1 MRIGNRQIGI
11 DHPPY
16 IIAEIGVNHD
26 GEVERALSLTD
37 AAADA
42 GADAV
47 KLQFF
52 ETDRL
57 MSKAAKLA
65 AYQKNAGE
73 TDPIEMLR
81 RLELTID
88 EMALVV
94 DRAHE
99 RGIHAIV
106 TVFSTELVEAAETL
120 AWDAYKTASPDI
132 VNRPLLEKLADTGK
146 PMIVSTGASTLDE
159 VVRAVGWLD
168 DVRDRLAVLQC
179 VSCYPAP
186 EPAFG
191 GIRAIAEATG
201 LPIGYSDHTA
211 SHRTGNS
218 AVVAGA
224 SLLEKHITDDRTRN
238 GPDHKASLLTAQLG
252 WYVETCRCG
261 PVGRAMFSE
270 LIDTIAEF
278 EVESQNQLAP
288 KGMKKFWMQLSEV
301 LRKPTPENP
310 PSRSSPVF
318 KAVMKM
324 GKSKVNKELGSDA
337 IHAAAGCRYEKRVL
351 DCERDV
357 REVSRQSVVT
367 TGKIAPGETITREML
382 TIKRPGTGILAY
394 RLDEVIGTVAKR
406 AIEHDVPIVEE
417 DLA

>member
-16 IIAEIGVNHD
+16 VIAEIGVNHD

-57 MSKAAKLA
+57 MSSAAKLA

-81 RLELTID
+81 RLELSID
-88 EMALVV
+88 EMARVV

-106 TVFSTELVEAAETL
+106 TVFSTELVEVAETL

-132 VNRPLLEKLADTGK
+132 VNRPLLEALAKTGK

-159 VVRAVGWLD
+159 VVRAAGWLD

-179 VSCYPAP
+179 VSSYPAP
-186 EPAFG
+186 DMALG
-191 GIRAIAEATG
+191 GIKEIRDAIG
-201 LPIGYSDHTA
+201 LPVGYSDHSKDPKSSKLATA
-211 SHRTGNS
+211 LG
-218 AVVAGA
+218 GCI
-224 SLLEKHITDDRTRN
+224 LEKHITYDRN
-238 GPDHKASLLTAQLG
+238 APGPDHAASITEVGLKRYIEQAQHHGCLG
-252 WYVETCRCG
+252 H
-261 PVGRAMFSE
+261 
-270 LIDTIAEF
+270 IAEKAYAD
-278 EVESQNQLAP
+278 EVSKLGDGELLKQYFFDHVHPGAHPS
-288 KGMKKFWMQLSEV
+288 WM
-301 LRKPTPENP
+301 
-310 PSRSSPVF
+310 
-318 KAVMKM
+318 AVY
-324 GKSKVNKELGSDA
+324 
-337 IHAAAGCRYEKRVL
+337 AAATYPIEKRVL

-357 REVSRQSVVT
+357 REVSRQSVVST
-367 TGKIAPGETITREML
+367 RKISSGETITREML

>member
-1 MRIGNRQIGI
+1 MQIGNTHIGL

-26 GEVERALSLTD
+26 GDVERALSLTD
-37 AAADA
+37 AAAEA

-73 TDPIEMLR
+73 TDPIAMLR
-81 RLELTID
+81 RLELSID
-88 EMALVV
+88 EMARVV

-106 TVFSTELVEAAETL
+106 TVFSTELVEVAETL

-132 VNRPLLEKLADTGK
+132 VNLPLLEALEATGR

-159 VVRAVGWLD
+159 VVRAVGWLNSA
-168 DVRDRLAVLQC
+168 RDRLALLQC
-179 VSCYPAP
+179 VSSYPAP
-186 EPAFG
+186 EAALG
-191 GIRAIAEATG
+191 GIRAIADATG
-201 LPIGYSDHTA
+201 LPTGYSDHTHGT
-211 SHRTGNS
+211 HRAAWR
-218 AVVAGA
+218 AVGAGA
-224 SLLEKHITDDRTRN
+224 LMLEKHITYDTRAS
-238 GPDHKASLLTAQLG
+238 GPDHAASITPDLMRA
-252 WYVETCRCG
+252 YVEQARLGVEVRSCVDSCMKSSQPTDH
-261 PVGRAMFSE
+261 AE
-270 LIDTIAEF
+270 LAERF
-278 EVESQNQLAP
+278 A
-288 KGMKKFWMQLSEV
+288 LSPSVAGEA
-301 LRKPTPENP
+301 RKW
-310 PSRSSPVF
+310 
-318 KAVMKM
+318 
-324 GKSKVNKELGSDA
+324 LGSIA
-337 IHAAAGCRYEKRVL
+337 VEKRVL

-367 TGKIAPGETITREML
+367 TRDIDPGETITRDML

-394 RLDEVIGTVAKR
+394 RLDEVVGSVAKR
-406 AIEHDVPIVEE
+406 GIEADVPVVEDDIAALE
-417 DLA
+417 RA

>member
-1 MRIGNRQIGI
+1 MRIGNKQIGI

-73 TDPIEMLR
+73 TDSIEMLR
-81 RLELTID
+81 RLELRID
-88 EMALVV
+88 EMARVV

-106 TVFSTELVEAAETL
+106 TVFSTELVEAAEML

-132 VNRPLLEKLADTGK
+132 VNKPLLEELAKTGK

-168 DVRDRLAVLQC
+168 HVRDRLAVLQC
-179 VSCYPAP
+179 VSSYPTKP
-186 EPAFG
+186 ENAAYG
-191 GIRAIAEATG
+191 GIQALQEALNLTV
-201 LPIGYSDHTA
+201 GYSDHTIH
-211 SHRTGNS
+211 SHPGAPVLCG
-218 AVVAGA
+218 AV
-224 SLLEKHITDDRTRN
+224 LLEKHFTWNRKAS
-238 GPDHKASLLTAQLG
+238 GPDHAASLEASEFKS
-252 WYVETCRCG
+252 YVEW
-261 PVGRAMFSE
+261 SK
-270 LIDTIAEF
+270 TIREK
-278 EVESQNQLAP
+278 SLD
-288 KGMKKFWMQLSEV
+288 
-301 LRKPTPENP
+301 
-310 PSRSSPVF
+310 PSWAIYIS
-318 KAVMKM
+318 KM
-324 GKSKVNKELGSDA
+324 GDVVSREEIGQ
-337 IHAAAGCRYEKRVL
+337 IEKRVL

-367 TGKIAPGETITREML
+367 TREITPGETITREML

-394 RLDEVIGTVAKR
+394 RLDEVIGKVAKR
-406 AIEHDVPIVEE
+406 AIEADVPVAPE
-417 DLA
+417 DIA

>member
-16 IIAEIGVNHD
+16 VIAEIGVNHD

-57 MSKAAKLA
+57 MSRAAKLA

-88 EMALVV
+88 EMARVV

-106 TVFSTELVEAAETL
+106 TVFSTELVEIAETL

-132 VNRPLLEKLADTGK
+132 VNKPLLEALAKTGK

-179 VSCYPAP
+179 VSSYPAP
-186 EPAFG
+186 DPAFG

-201 LPIGYSDHTA
+201 VLTGYSDHTSA
-211 SHRTGNS
+211 NNS
-218 AVVAGA
+218 VGLIT
-224 SLLEKHITDDRTRN
+224 SLGVRLFEKHLTYNTAAT
-238 GPDHKASLLTAQLG
+238 GPDHLASLNPMDFREYVRTTIGSYSHDAYQGAMVNTRYRKAWEDMEPVLG
-252 WYVETCRCG
+252 
-261 PVGRAMFSE
+261 P
-270 LIDTIAEF
+270 I
-278 EVESQNQLAP
+278 
-288 KGMKKFWMQLSEV
+288 
-301 LRKPTPENP
+301 
-310 PSRSSPVF
+310 
-318 KAVMKM
+318 
-324 GKSKVNKELGSDA
+324 
-337 IHAAAGCRYEKRVL
+337 EKRVL

-367 TGKIAPGETITREML
+367 TRDIAPGETITREMV

-394 RLDEVIGTVAKR
+394 RLDEVVGSVAKR
-406 AIEHDVPIVEE
+406 AIESDVPIVEE

>member
-1 MRIGNRQIGI
+1 MQIGNKQIGI

-81 RLELTID
+81 RLELSID
-88 EMALVV
+88 EMARVV

-159 VVRAVGWLD
+159 LVRAVGWLD

-186 EPAFG
+186 GPAFG

-201 LPIGYSDHTA
+201 LPTGYSDHT
-211 SHRTGNS
+211 SGSDTGEI
-218 AVVAGA
+218 ACAWGA
-224 SLLEKHITDDRTRN
+224 RVLEKHITYDRLAH
-238 GPDHKASLLTAQLG
+238 GPDHQASLIVHG
-252 WYVETCRCG
+252 EFKDYV
-261 PVGRAMFSE
+261 
-270 LIDTIAEF
+270 
-278 EVESQNQLAP
+278 NQARSFKVLADC
-288 KGMKKFWMQLSEV
+288 L
-301 LRKPTPENP
+301 
-310 PSRSSPVF
+310 
-318 KAVMKM
+318 
-324 GKSKVNKELGSDA
+324 
-337 IHAAAGCRYEKRVL
+337 HAAEHQDEDYRPPHGSTWELVQAIFMVDETEIEKRVL

-357 REVSRQSVVT
+357 REVSRQSVVST
-367 TGKIAPGETITREML
+367 REIAPGETITREML

-394 RLDEVIGTVAKR
+394 RLDEVVGTVAKR
-406 AIEHDVPIVEE
+406 AIEADVPVVEE

>member
-1 MRIGNRQIGI
+1 MRIGEREIGV
-11 DHPPY
+11 DHRPY

-94 DRAHE
+94 DRAHQ

-106 TVFSTELVEAAETL
+106 TVFSTELVEIAETL
-120 AWDAYKTASPDI
+120 AWDAYKSASPDI
-132 VNRPLLEKLADTGK
+132 VNRPLLEALMLTGR
-146 PMIVSTGASTLDE
+146 PMIVSTGASELDE
-159 VVRAVGWLD
+159 VLQAVDWLD
-168 DVRDRLAVLQC
+168 EAVNRLAVLHC
-179 VSCYPAP
+179 VSCYPTSLEDA
-186 EPAFG
+186 ALG
-191 GIRAIAEATG
+191 GCDALMEV
-201 LPIGYSDHTA
+201 LSCPVGYSDHTA
-211 SHRTGNS
+211 THHPGP
-218 AVVAGA
+218 
-224 SLLEKHITDDRTRN
+224 LLSPLKVCIFEKHFTYDPDAA
-238 GPDHKASLLTAQLG
+238 GPDHAASLNP
-252 WYVETCRCG
+252 E
-261 PVGRAMFSE
+261 
-270 LIDTIAEF
+270 
-278 EVESQNQLAP
+278 QLAEYIRYTQ
-288 KGMKKFWMQLSEV
+288 GAYFDDASV
-301 LRKPTPENP
+301 
-310 PSRSSPVF
+310 SV
-318 KAVMKM
+318 
-324 GKSKVNKELGSDA
+324 LGSIRLKA
-337 IHAAAGCRYEKRVL
+337 PFSTYFGSIEKRVL

-357 REVSRQSVVT
+357 RMVARQSVVST
-367 TGKIAPGETITREML
+367 RPIALGETITPEML

-394 RLDEVIGTVAKR
+394 EMDTVVGQRASR
-406 AIEHDVPIVEE
+406 AIEADVPIVRE
-417 DLA
+417 DLS

>member
-1 MRIGNRQIGI
+1 MRIGNKQIGL

-57 MSKAAKLA
+57 MSRAAKLA

-81 RLELTID
+81 RLELSID
-88 EMALVV
+88 EMAMVV

-106 TVFSTELVEAAETL
+106 TVFSTELVEIAETL

-132 VNRPLLEKLADTGK
+132 VNYPLIGALISTGK
-146 PMIVSTGASTLDE
+146 PLIVSTGASELHE
-159 VVRAVGWLD
+159 VGSLFFSLLESVVERCAM
-168 DVRDRLAVLQC
+168 LQC
-179 VSCYPAP
+179 VSSYPTKPQDASIAAMHDFP
-186 EPAFG
+186 EDIWIAG
-191 GIRAIAEATG
+191 GA
-201 LPIGYSDHTA
+201 IGYSDHTA
-211 SHRTGNS
+211 EVDTG
-218 AVVAGA
+218 AVAVSVGA
-224 SLLEKHITDDRTRN
+224 SILEKHFTYDHDAL
-238 GPDHKASLLTAQLG
+238 GPDHSSSLEPDQFAEYANLARSAIRPQTHTRKSRLLG
-252 WYVETCRCG
+252 L
-261 PVGRAMFSE
+261 PFFGRTWNE
-270 LIDTIAEF
+270 ID
-278 EVESQNQLAP
+278 
-288 KGMKKFWMQLSEV
+288 
-301 LRKPTPENP
+301 
-310 PSRSSPVF
+310 RSAIIRLMNHDPRI
-318 KAVMKM
+318 
-324 GKSKVNKELGSDA
+324 GSF
-337 IHAAAGCRYEKRVL
+337 EKRVL

-367 TGKIAPGETITREML
+367 TREIAPGETISREMV

-394 RLDEVIGTVAKR
+394 RLDEVIGLVAKR
-406 AIEHDVPIVEE
+406 AIESDVPIVEE

>member
-1 MRIGNRQIGI
+1 MQIGNRQIGL

-73 TDPIEMLR
+73 TDPIAMLR

-88 EMALVV
+88 EMARVV

-132 VNRPLLEKLADTGK
+132 VNKPLLEALAKTGK

-168 DVRDRLAVLQC
+168 EVRDRLAVLQC
-179 VSCYPAP
+179 VSSYPAP
-186 EPAFG
+186 DPAFG
-191 GIRAIAEATG
+191 GIRVIAEATG
-201 LPIGYSDHTA
+201 LPTGYSDHTSDIDSGEIA
-211 SHRTGNS
+211 C
-218 AVVAGA
+218 AWGA
-224 SLLEKHITDDRTRN
+224 RVLEKHITYDRLAH
-238 GPDHKASLLTAQLG
+238 GPDHQASLI
-252 WYVETCRCG
+252 V
-261 PVGRAMFSE
+261 P
-270 LIDTIAEF
+270 AEF
-278 EVESQNQLAP
+278 KSYSDQARSYRVLADC
-288 KGMKKFWMQLSEV
+288 
-301 LRKPTPENP
+301 LRAAEREDEDYRP
-310 PSRSSPVF
+310 PHGSTW
-318 KAVMKM
+318 
-324 GKSKVNKELGSDA
+324 ELVQA
-337 IHAAAGCRYEKRVL
+337 IFMVDETEIEKRVL

-357 REVSRQSVVT
+357 REVSRQSIVT
-367 TGKIAPGETITREML
+367 TREIASGETITREML

-394 RLDEVIGTVAKR
+394 RLDEVVGSVAKR
-406 AIEHDVPIVEE
+406 AIDNDIPIVEE

>member
-1 MRIGNRQIGI
+1 MRIGDRDIGI

-16 IIAEIGVNHD
+16 VIAEIGVNHD
-26 GEVERALSLTD
+26 GDVERALSLTD

-57 MSKAAKLA
+57 MSSAAKLA

-88 EMALVV
+88 EMARVV

-106 TVFSTELVEAAETL
+106 TVFSTELVEITETL

-132 VNRPLLEKLADTGK
+132 VNKPLLEALATTGK

-179 VSCYPAP
+179 VSSYPTSLEHA
-186 EPAFG
+186 ALAG
-191 GIRAIAEATG
+191 CDAIREATG
-201 LPIGYSDHTA
+201 CVVGYSDHTSENNTA
-211 SHRTGNS
+211 T
-218 AVVAGA
+218 
-224 SLLEKHITDDRTRN
+224 LLAPLHVSIFEKHLTYDTSAQ
-238 GPDHKASLLTAQLG
+238 GPDHKASLNPQDFGNYVHLTQSAFQHEDG
-252 WYVETCRCG
+252 TEVMNEVRSKEPFATYFG
-261 PVGRAMFSE
+261 PV
-270 LIDTIAEF
+270 
-278 EVESQNQLAP
+278 V
-288 KGMKKFWMQLSEV
+288 
-301 LRKPTPENP
+301 
-310 PSRSSPVF
+310 
-318 KAVMKM
+318 
-324 GKSKVNKELGSDA
+324 
-337 IHAAAGCRYEKRVL
+337 KRVL

-367 TGKIAPGETITREML
+367 TRKIASGETISREMV

-394 RLDEVIGTVAKR
+394 RLDEVIGSVAKR
-406 AIEHDVPIVEE
+406 AIESDVPMVEE

>member
-1 MRIGNRQIGI
+1 MRIGDREIGL

-16 IIAEIGVNHD
+16 VIAEIGVNHD
-26 GEVERALSLTD
+26 GAVERALSLTD

-57 MSKAAKLA
+57 MSSAAKLA

-81 RLELTID
+81 RLELSID
-88 EMALVV
+88 EMARVV

-106 TVFSTELVEAAETL
+106 TVFSTELVEVAETL

-132 VNRPLLEKLADTGK
+132 VNKPLLEALAKTGK

-159 VVRAVGWLD
+159 VVRAVDWLD
-168 DVRDRLAVLQC
+168 GVRDRLAVLQC
-179 VSCYPAP
+179 VSSYPAP
-186 EPAFG
+186 DPAFG
-191 GIRAIAEATG
+191 GIRAIAETTG
-201 LPIGYSDHTA
+201 LPTGYSDHTA
-211 SHRTGNS
+211 SHRSGNT

-224 SLLEKHITDDRTRN
+224 CLLEKHITDDRKRI
-238 GPDHKASLLTAQLG
+238 GPDHQASLLTMQLQA
-252 WYVETCRCG
+252 YCELCCSAV
-261 PVGRAMFSE
+261 VGRACFK
-270 LIDTIAEF
+270 
-278 EVESQNQLAP
+278 QLVDVVT
-288 KGMKKFWMQLSEV
+288 E
-301 LRKPTPENP
+301 
-310 PSRSSPVF
+310 SRSIKPKLPLLKAIPKDLYTEAYPVIG
-318 KAVMKM
+318 AD
-324 GKSKVNKELGSDA
+324 N
-337 IHAAAGCRYEKRVL
+337 IYIAGISLIEKRVL

-367 TGKIAPGETITREML
+367 TREIALGETISREMV

-394 RLDEVIGTVAKR
+394 RLDEVVGSVAKR
-406 AIEHDVPIVEE
+406 AIESDMPIVEE
-417 DLA
+417 DFA

>member
-1 MRIGNRQIGI
+1 MRIGDREIGI

-16 IIAEIGVNHD
+16 VIAEIGVNHD

-81 RLELTID
+81 RLELSID
-88 EMALVV
+88 EMAQVV

-106 TVFSTELVEAAETL
+106 TVFSTELVEIAETL

-132 VNRPLLEKLADTGK
+132 VNKPLLEALAKTGK

-168 DVRDRLAVLQC
+168 AVRDRLAVLQC
-179 VSCYPAP
+179 VSSYPAP
-186 EPAFG
+186 DS
-191 GIRAIAEATG
+191 AIDGVHAISIATG
-201 LPIGYSDHTA
+201 LSTGYSDHTSDVA
-211 SHRTGNS
+211 TGQI
-218 AVVAGA
+218 AVETGA
-224 SLLEKHITDDRTRN
+224 CILEKHLTYDTQAM
-238 GPDHKASLLTAQLG
+238 GPDHAASFEPEMFQRYVKVAQ
-252 WYVETCRCG
+252 EAD
-261 PVGRAMFSE
+261 RA
-270 LIDTIAEF
+270 
-278 EVESQNQLAP
+278 
-288 KGMKKFWMQLSEV
+288 
-301 LRKPTPENP
+301 
-310 PSRSSPVF
+310 
-318 KAVMKM
+318 
-324 GKSKVNKELGSDA
+324 
-337 IHAAAGCRYEKRVL
+337 HAAAGTKNVL

-357 REVSRQSVVT
+357 REVSRQSVVST
-367 TGKIAPGETITREML
+367 RDIAPGETITREML

-394 RLDEVIGTVAKR
+394 RLDEVVGSVAKH
-406 AIEHDVPIVEE
+406 AIEADVPIVEE

>member
-1 MRIGNRQIGI
+1 MKIGDRKIGV
-11 DHPPY
+11 DQPPY

-26 GEVERALSLTD
+26 GEVARALELTD

-120 AWDAYKTASPDI
+120 VWDAYKTASPDI
-132 VNRPLLEKLADTGK
+132 VNRPLLEALLATGK
-146 PMIVSTGASTLDE
+146 PMIVSTGASELDE
-159 VVRAVGWLD
+159 VVRAVDWLD
-168 DVRDRLAVLQC
+168 NARDRLAVLQC

-186 EPAFG
+186 EPALA
-191 GIRAIAEATG
+191 GIPAIRNATG
-201 LPIGYSDHTA
+201 LPTGYSDHTSNPA
-211 SHRTGNS
+211 TGQMAVRTG
-218 AVVAGA
+218 ACI
-224 SLLEKHITDDRTRN
+224 LEKHLTYDIHAA
-238 GPDHKASLLTAQLG
+238 GPDHSASFVGSLFRH
-252 WYVETCRCG
+252 YVIGARQIQWAHNAIGEK
-261 PVGRAMFSE
+261 
-270 LIDTIAEF
+270 L
-278 EVESQNQLAP
+278 
-288 KGMKKFWMQLSEV
+288 V
-301 LRKPTPENP
+301 L
-310 PSRSSPVF
+310 V
-318 KAVMKM
+318 
-324 GKSKVNKELGSDA
+324 
-337 IHAAAGCRYEKRVL
+337 
-351 DCERDV
+351 CERDV
-357 REVSRQSVVT
+357 REVSRQSVVSACSIQSGT
-367 TGKIAPGETITREML
+367 TITREML

-394 RLDEVIGTVAKR
+394 AIDTVVGRVAMRVIEA
-406 AIEHDVPIVEE
+406 DVPIVEE
-417 DLA
+417 DFECLNS

>member
-1 MRIGNRQIGI
+1 MRIGNRQIGT

-16 IIAEIGVNHD
+16 VIAEIGVNHD

-57 MSKAAKLA
+57 MSRAAKLA

-88 EMALVV
+88 GMALVV

-106 TVFSTELVEAAETL
+106 TVFSTELVEIAETL

-132 VNRPLLEKLADTGK
+132 VNKPLLEALAKTGK

-159 VVRAVGWLD
+159 VVRTVGWLD

-179 VSCYPAP
+179 VSSYPAP
-186 EPAFG
+186 KMELG
-191 GIRAIAEATG
+191 GIPAIMDATD
-201 LPIGYSDHTA
+201 LPVGYSDHTKNFQGSDA
-211 SHRTGNS
+211 
-218 AVVAGA
+218 AAFGA
-224 SLLEKHITDDRTRN
+224 CILEKHITYDKKAT
-238 GPDHKASLLTAQLG
+238 GPDHRASLWEAQFAT
-252 WYVETCRCG
+252 YVCHARDLAAKQERDRVIAARRVFDRSG
-261 PVGRAMFSE
+261 ASIKPAKELVDQVGASSVGQAWSF
-270 LIDTIAEF
+270 LK
-278 EVESQNQLAP
+278 EVENNP
-288 KGMKKFWMQLSEV
+288 I
-301 LRKPTPENP
+301 RK
-310 PSRSSPVF
+310 
-318 KAVMKM
+318 
-324 GKSKVNKELGSDA
+324 
-337 IHAAAGCRYEKRVL
+337 IVL

-367 TGKIAPGETITREML
+367 TREITPGETITREMV

-394 RLDEVIGTVAKR
+394 RLDEVIGKVAKR
-406 AIEHDVPIVEE
+406 AIESDVPMVEE

>member
-1 MRIGNRQIGI
+1 MQIGNKHIGL

-37 AAADA
+37 AAAEA

-73 TDPIEMLR
+73 TDPIAMLR
-81 RLELTID
+81 RLELNID
-88 EMALVV
+88 EMARVV
-94 DRAHE
+94 ERAHE

-106 TVFSTELVEAAETL
+106 TVFSTELVEASETL

-132 VNRPLLEKLADTGK
+132 VNRPLLEALAKTGK

-159 VVRAVGWLD
+159 VVRAVGWLE

-179 VSCYPAP
+179 VSSYPAP
-186 EPAFG
+186 EMGLG
-191 GIRAIAEATG
+191 GIYAIAESTG
-201 LPIGYSDHTA
+201 LPTGYSDHSKDVGGATA
-211 SHRTGNS
+211 
-218 AVVAGA
+218 VAYGA
-224 SLLEKHITDDRTRN
+224 CLLEKHITYDRKAL
-238 GPDHKASLLTAQLG
+238 GPDHRASLWDAQLG
-252 WYVETCRCG
+252 SYVRVANESKADRES
-261 PVGRAMFSE
+261 VLKMYAARAGV
-270 LIDTIAEF
+270 D
-278 EVESQNQLAP
+278 QLD
-288 KGMKKFWMQLSEV
+288 QSD
-301 LRKPTPENP
+301 
-310 PSRSSPVF
+310 
-318 KAVMKM
+318 
-324 GKSKVNKELGSDA
+324 LGSYLLSADYENKRE
-337 IHAAAGCRYEKRVL
+337 AGLAFGCDNNPIEKRVL

-367 TGKIAPGETITREML
+367 TRAIAPGETITREML

-394 RLDEVIGTVAKR
+394 RLDEVVGSVAKR
-406 AIEHDVPIVEE
+406 AIEHDVPVVEE

>member
-1 MRIGNRQIGI
+1 MKIGNRHIGL

-73 TDPIEMLR
+73 TDPIAMLR

-88 EMALVV
+88 EMARVV

-132 VNRPLLEKLADTGK
+132 VNRPLLEALAKTGK

-159 VVRAVGWLD
+159 VVRAIEWLD
-168 DVRDRLAVLQC
+168 DVRDRLVVLQC
-179 VSCYPAP
+179 VSCYPAS
-186 EPAFG
+186 ELALG
-191 GIRAIAEATG
+191 GIKAISHATG
-201 LPIGYSDHTA
+201 LPTGYSDHTEDV
-211 SHRTGNS
+211 GG
-218 AVVAGA
+218 AGA
-224 SLLEKHITDDRTRN
+224 VAYGACLLEKHITYDRKAQ
-238 GPDHKASLLTAQLG
+238 GPDHKASLWDAMLG
-252 WYVETCRCG
+252 EYVRMAN
-261 PVGRAMFSE
+261 RS
-270 LIDTIAEF
+270 
-278 EVESQNQLAP
+278 VESRDNTERMYAARAS
-288 KGMKKFWMQLSEV
+288 SEP
-301 LRKPTPENP
+301 LTP
-310 PSRSSPVF
+310 PVF
-318 KAVMKM
+318 KTYLLSRDFRSKEEA
-324 GKSKVNKELGSDA
+324 GKA
-337 IHAAAGCRYEKRVL
+337 FGCDTNPIEKRVL
-351 DCERDV
+351 ECERDV

-367 TGKIAPGETITREML
+367 TRAIAPGETITRDML

-394 RLDEVIGTVAKR
+394 RLDEVVGSAAKR
-406 AIEHDVPIVEE
+406 AIEADVPVVEE

>member
-1 MRIGNRQIGI
+1 MKIGNRQIGL

-37 AAADA
+37 AAAEA

-73 TDPIEMLR
+73 TDPIAMLR
-81 RLELTID
+81 RLELDID
-88 EMALVV
+88 EMARVV

-106 TVFSTELVEAAETL
+106 TVFSTELVEVAETL

-132 VNRPLLEKLADTGK
+132 VNLPLQKAMVVTGK
-146 PMIVSTGASTLDE
+146 PLIVSTGASTLE
-159 VVRAVGWLD
+159 ELEMMEGLHSQ
-168 DVRDRLAVLQC
+168 VRDLAYLHC
-179 VSCYPAP
+179 VSCYPTRAEDASIAGMYGIIDQIRYWQWP
-186 EPAFG
+186 EVYGVGP
-191 GIRAIAEATG
+191 
-201 LPIGYSDHTA
+201 LCGYSDHTQETD
-211 SHRTGNS
+211 TGAL
-218 AVVAGA
+218 AVQIGA
-224 SLLEKHITDDRTRN
+224 CVLEKHLTYSTDAH
-238 GPDHKASLLTAQLG
+238 GPDHAASLEPSAYSVYAQSAKNTRAKKVRVDQVRAG
-252 WYVETCRCG
+252 WL
-261 PVGRAMFSE
+261 PFSKKMITRSWLDLDQSDIE
-270 LIDTIAEF
+270 AIAATD
-278 EVESQNQLAP
+278 V
-288 KGMKKFWMQLSEV
+288 
-301 LRKPTPENP
+301 RY
-310 PSRSSPVF
+310 
-318 KAVMKM
+318 
-324 GKSKVNKELGSDA
+324 GSL
-337 IHAAAGCRYEKRVL
+337 EKRIL

-367 TGKIAPGETITREML
+367 TRAIAPGETITHEML

-406 AIEHDVPIVEE
+406 AIEVDVPLVEE

>member
-16 IIAEIGVNHD
+16 VIAEIGVNHD

-168 DVRDRLAVLQC
+168 DARDRLAVLQC
-179 VSCYPAP
+179 VSSYPAP
-186 EPAFG
+186 DPAFG
-191 GIRAIAEATG
+191 GIRAIAETTG
-201 LPIGYSDHTA
+201 LPTGYSDHTA
-211 SHRTGNS
+211 SHKSGNT

-224 SLLEKHITDDRTRN
+224 CLLEKHITDDRKRS
-238 GPDHKASLLTAQLG
+238 GPDHQASLLTMQLKA
-252 WYVETCRCG
+252 YCELCRSAV
-261 PVGRAMFSE
+261 VGRAYF
-270 LIDTIAEF
+270 
-278 EVESQNQLAP
+278 QQLVDVVT
-288 KGMKKFWMQLSEV
+288 E
-301 LRKPTPENP
+301 
-310 PSRSSPVF
+310 SRSIKPKLPLLKVIPKDLYTEAYPVVG
-318 KAVMKM
+318 AD
-324 GKSKVNKELGSDA
+324 NIYL
-337 IHAAAGCRYEKRVL
+337 AGTSMVEKRVL

-357 REVSRQSVVT
+357 REVSRQSVVST
-367 TGKIAPGETITREML
+367 RKISSGETITREML